1 MTQARLKRY
10 HDNAINMRIS
20 LDGYGSKTRKV
31 RRWRPTILNETILA
45 TKKEIFVTEIAPI
58 QSITELVLL
67 AF

>member
-20 LDGYGSKTRKV
+20 LDEYGSKTRKV
-31 RRWRPTILNETILA
+31 RRWRPAILNETILA

>member
-1 MTQARLKRY
+1 MTQTRLKRY
-10 HDNAINMRIS
+10 HDNVINVRIS

-31 RRWRPTILNETILA
+31 SRWRPTILNETILG
-45 TKKEIFVTEIAPI
+45 TKQGIVVTKIAPI